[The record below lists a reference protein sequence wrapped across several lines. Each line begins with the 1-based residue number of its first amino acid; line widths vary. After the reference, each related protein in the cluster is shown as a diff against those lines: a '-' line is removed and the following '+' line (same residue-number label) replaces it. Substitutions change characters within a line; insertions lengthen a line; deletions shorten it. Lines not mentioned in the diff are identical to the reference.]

1 MVIEVERKPKIKI
14 INGKKYAYDLK
25 SYWDKEQKKYRKIS
39 VYLGRVTDDENSIV
53 ITRGRK
59 AKESIAKA
67 QEPSIE
73 GGQIIKKVLEFFQLF
88 MCVTLAKR
96 LLSMVLIAV
105 NVSDNLITELTGLC
119 GQSVRTLRKA
129 LIAGNIDSLFHVGG
143 GGRKRKLVDV
153 EDDII
158 EEINSNNYHSH
169 RQIADMIQEKYGIKV
184 SLPVISRLLKK
195 TSQAAEMRFAA
206 GESKLDGTTRVL

>member
-1 MVIEVERKPKIKI
+1 MERKPKIKI

-25 SYWDKEQKKYRKIS
+25 SFWDKEQKKYRKKS

-53 ITRGRK
+53 PTRDRK
-59 AKESIAKA
+59 AKKSITEPP
-67 QEPSIE
+67 EPSIN
-73 GGQIIKKVLEFFQLF
+73 GGQIIKKVLDFFQLF

-119 GQSVRTLRKA
+119 GQSVRTLRKE
-129 LIAGNIDSLFHVGG
+129 LIDGDSDSLFHVGG
-143 GGRKRKLVDV
+143 GGRKRKLIDV
-153 EDDII
+153 EDAII

-169 RQIADMIQEKYGIKV
+169 QQIADMIQEKYGIKV
-184 SLPVISRLLKK
+184 SLPVIGRLLKK
-195 TSQAAEMRFAA
+195 TGQTAKMRLSAS
-206 GESKLDGTTRVL
+206 ESEPDGATRVL